1 MYVVYTKLLKAFNM
15 VFIFKLY
22 LKKNI
27 FVGFSK
33 YYTNVDWVEITQKV
47 DLFLWWQLLQNKTM
61 FIYIHQYN
69 IFTNSGIKIY
79 IANEMIINY
88 NIYYFLYW
96 PTTL

>member
-47 DLFLWWQLLQNKTM
+47 DLFL
-61 FIYIHQYN
+61 
-69 IFTNSGIKIY
+69 
-79 IANEMIINY
+79 
-88 NIYYFLYW
+88 
-96 PTTL
+96 